1 MYLFFLR
8 FKAAAWNRRCPIQQ
22 VHLEPILILILLV
35 YQVVIFIT
43 ISTFALQTPW
53 LYDVDTSLIK
63 DNAHWD
69 ICIIDLEE
77 DVDPA
82 IALPVQFGEK
92 QVIPYFLPSIE
103 QMSSH
108 AIFQPRC
115 HGH

>member
-1 MYLFFLR
+1 MISSP
-8 FKAAAWNRRCPIQQ
+8 AVNRVQN
-22 VHLEPILILILLV
+22 
-35 YQVVIFIT
+35 VVI
-43 ISTFALQTPW
+43 STKPSTLALQTPW

-82 IALPVQFGEK
+82 IALPVQNGKK
-92 QVIPYFLPSIE
+92 QVLPYFLPSIE

-108 AIFQPRC
+108 AKV
-115 HGH
+115 